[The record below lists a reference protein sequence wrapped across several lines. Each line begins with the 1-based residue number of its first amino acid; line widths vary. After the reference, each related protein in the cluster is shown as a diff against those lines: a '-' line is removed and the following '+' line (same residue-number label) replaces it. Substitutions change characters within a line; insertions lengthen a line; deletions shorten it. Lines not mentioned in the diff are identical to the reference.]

1 MDPRPLPRSHGDA
14 APVELYRQ
22 PGVRVTSEMFLVAG
36 RRFPISE
43 LSDLHTARGPH
54 HPLTVR
60 AVLVT
65 GSALAVIGVALGY
78 AGELYR
84 LSARTY
90 FLLGLAAFVP
100 MTLAA
105 VGRRL
110 RPPAYELWGRYRGSM
125 ILLFS
130 SDQERQFGQVRRAL
144 IRAREVS
151 RLGGAGD
158 SVAGAGIWRPGE
170 R

>member
-1 MDPRPLPRSHGDA
+1 MDPTPASRTDPVPL
-14 APVELYRQ
+14 ELYRQ

-36 RRFPISE
+36 RRFPIRE
-43 LSDLHTARGPH
+43 LSDLRTARGPQD
-54 HPLTVR
+54 PLTVR

-65 GSALAVIGVALGY
+65 AGAIALIGVALGY

-100 MTLAA
+100 MALAA
-105 VGRRL
+105 LGRRL

-144 IRAREVS
+144 IRAREVD
-151 RLGGAGD
+151 RLGAVGD
-158 SVAGAGIWRPGE
+158 PVAGARIWRPGG